1 MIMATGSVDTQG
13 AQGQLNAISQ
23 QSQEDQVQ
31 NAKNQA
37 QVKQFTDAL
46 ETTKQLLR

>member
-1 MIMATGSVDTQG
+1 MIMATSGVDSQA
-13 AQGQLNAISQ
+13 AQSDLNAINQ
-23 QSQEDQVQ
+23 QSMEDQVQ

-46 ETTKQLLR
+46 ETTKQLNR